1 MGFNPPKLGIL
12 QMVSRDGF
20 EELQLS
26 NVIDRI

>member
-12 QMVSRDGF
+12 QMILRDGF

-26 NVIDRI
+26 KVIDRI